1 MHRKGECVTNSEV
14 VLGEQGRLRD
24 KRTSVG
30 IIENWGA
37 AGGGGRTFPK
47 SLNYKK
53 SREHQKTTQ

>member
-30 IIENWGA
+30 IIENWGVA
-37 AGGGGRTFPK
+37 GRTFPK

-53 SREHQKTTQ
+53 AREHQKTTQ